1 MFDSQFTKDAHEYFR
16 DKLDNNMKDRVKT
29 AVSHIENNPY
39 RGPNIK
45 KLVNRE
51 NEYRYRIGDYRVVY
65 HVDKTKRMCT
75 ILSILPRGRVY

>member
-16 DKLDNNMKDRVKT
+16 DKLDNNMKNRVKT

-51 NEYRYRIGDYRVVY
+51 TNTDIETAI
-65 HVDKTKRMCT
+65 
-75 ILSILPRGRVY
+75 IEWL